1 MLNPFQIFLNVI
13 KEKKIDKK
21 WYKQPHEAFKNLP
34 NSSKGDAGEEFI
46 KRYVKILGFNVEK
59 IDRLG
64 GIGDLVNVKAGFT
77 RNFLLPQGKA
87 KVATDANKAEIEE
100 RRAEFEKLAADS
112 LSAAEKRREAIEAL
126 SIEITAKSGTEGKL
140 FGSIGNV
147 DIASALT
154 EAGVEVE
161 KREVRLPD
169 GPLRQ
174 AGEYEI
180 TLHLHSDVNA
190 IAKVTIIGEEEA

>member
-1 MLNPFQIFLNVI
+1 MEVI
-13 KEKKIDKK
+13 L
-21 WYKQPHEAFKNLP
+21 F
-34 NSSKGDAGEEFI
+34 
-46 KRYVKILGFNVEK
+46 EK

-64 GIGDLVNVKAGFT
+64 SIGDLVNVKAGFA

-87 KVATDANKAEIEE
+87 KVATDANKAEIES
-100 RRAEFEKLAADS
+100 RRAEFEKIAADA
-112 LSAAEKRREAIEAL
+112 LAVAEKRREQIEGL
-126 SIEITAKSGTEGKL
+126 TVNITAKSGTEGKL

-147 DIASALT
+147 DIAAALA

-161 KREVRLPD
+161 KRDVRLPD

-180 TLHLHSDVNA
+180 VLHLHSDVNA
-190 IAKVTIIGEEEA
+190 VAKVTIIGEEEA

>member
-1 MLNPFQIFLNVI
+1 MEVI
-13 KEKKIDKK
+13 LFE
-21 WYKQPHEAFKNLP
+21 N
-34 NSSKGDAGEEFI
+34 
-46 KRYVKILGFNVEK
+46 

-64 GIGDLVNVKAGFT
+64 GIGDLVNVKSGFA

-87 KVATDANKAEIEE
+87 KVATDENKAEIES
-100 RRAEFEKLAADS
+100 RRAEFEKKAADA
-112 LSAAEKRREAIEAL
+112 LADATKRGEKIETLAI
-126 SIEITAKSGTEGKL
+126 SITAKSGTEGKL

-147 DIASALT
+147 DIATAIT

-161 KREVRLPD
+161 KRSVRLPD

-180 TLHLHSDVNA
+180 VIHLHAEVNSV
-190 IAKVTIIGEEEA
+190 AKVTIIGDEEA

>member
-1 MLNPFQIFLNVI
+1 MEVI
-13 KEKKIDKK
+13 L
-21 WYKQPHEAFKNLP
+21 F
-34 NSSKGDAGEEFI
+34 
-46 KRYVKILGFNVEK
+46 EK

-64 GIGDLVNVKAGFT
+64 GIGDLVNVKAGFA

-112 LSAAEKRREAIEAL
+112 LSVAEKRREAIEAL
-126 SIEITAKSGTEGKL
+126 SIEISAKSGTEGKL

-147 DIASALT
+147 DIAGALT
-154 EAGVEVE
+154 EAGVDVE

-180 TLHLHSDVNA
+180 TLHLHSEVNA
-190 IAKVTIIGEEEA
+190 VAKVTIIGEEEA

>member
-1 MLNPFQIFLNVI
+1 MEVI
-13 KEKKIDKK
+13 L
-21 WYKQPHEAFKNLP
+21 F
-34 NSSKGDAGEEFI
+34 
-46 KRYVKILGFNVEK
+46 EK

-64 GIGDLVNVKAGFT
+64 GIGDLVNVKAGFA

-87 KVATDANKAEIEE
+87 KVATEANKAEIET
-100 RRAEFEKLAADS
+100 RRAELEKLASEAVS
-112 LSAAEKRREAIEAL
+112 SAEKRRETIETL
-126 SIEITAKSGTEGKL
+126 NIEITAKSGTEGKL
-140 FGSIGNV
+140 FGSIGNT

-180 TLHLHSDVNA
+180 TLHLHAEVDAVV
-190 IAKVTIIGEEEA
+190 KVTIIGEEDA

>member
-1 MLNPFQIFLNVI
+1 MEVI
-13 KEKKIDKK
+13 L
-21 WYKQPHEAFKNLP
+21 F
-34 NSSKGDAGEEFI
+34 
-46 KRYVKILGFNVEK
+46 EK

-64 GIGDLVNVKAGFT
+64 GIGDLVNVKAGFA

-87 KVATDANKAEIEE
+87 KTATEANKAEIEE
-100 RRAEFEKLAADS
+100 RRAEFEKLASEA
-112 LSAAEKRREAIEAL
+112 LSAAEKRRKTIETL

-147 DIASALT
+147 DIARALT

-161 KREVRLPD
+161 KREVRLPE
-169 GPLRQ
+169 GPIRQ

-190 IAKVTIIGEEEA
+190 VAKVTVIGEEEA

>member
-1 MLNPFQIFLNVI
+1 MEVI
-13 KEKKIDKK
+13 L
-21 WYKQPHEAFKNLP
+21 F
-34 NSSKGDAGEEFI
+34 
-46 KRYVKILGFNVEK
+46 EK

-64 GIGDLVNVKAGFT
+64 GIGDLVNVKAGFA
-77 RNFLLPQGKA
+77 RNYLLPQGKA
-87 KVATDANKAEIEE
+87 KAATEANKAEIED
-100 RRAEFEKLAADS
+100 RRAEFEKLAADA
-112 LSAAEKRREAIEAL
+112 LSTAEKRREAIEAL

-147 DIASALT
+147 DIANSLT

-180 TLHLHSDVNA
+180 TLHLHSDVDA
-190 IAKVTIIGEEEA
+190 VAKLTIIGEEEA

>member
-1 MLNPFQIFLNVI
+1 MEVI
-13 KEKKIDKK
+13 L
-21 WYKQPHEAFKNLP
+21 F
-34 NSSKGDAGEEFI
+34 
-46 KRYVKILGFNVEK
+46 EK

-64 GIGDLVNVKAGFT
+64 GIGDLVNVKAGFA

-100 RRAEFEKLAADS
+100 RRAEFEKLAVDS
-112 LSAAEKRREAIEAL
+112 LSVAEKRREAIEAL
-126 SIEITAKSGTEGKL
+126 SIEISAKSGTEGKL

-147 DIASALT
+147 DIAGALT
-154 EAGVEVE
+154 EAGVDVE

-180 TLHLHSDVNA
+180 TLHLHSEVNA
-190 IAKVTIIGEEEA
+190 VAKVTIIGEEEA

>member
-1 MLNPFQIFLNVI
+1 MEVI
-13 KEKKIDKK
+13 L
-21 WYKQPHEAFKNLP
+21 F
-34 NSSKGDAGEEFI
+34 
-46 KRYVKILGFNVEK
+46 EK

-64 GIGDLVNVKAGFT
+64 GIGDLVNVKAGFA

-87 KVATDANKAEIEE
+87 KVATEANKAEIET
-100 RRAEFEKLAADS
+100 RRAELEKLASEAVS
-112 LSAAEKRREAIEAL
+112 SAEKRRETIETL
-126 SIEITAKSGTEGKL
+126 NIEITAKSGTEGKL
-140 FGSIGNV
+140 FGSIGNT

-180 TLHLHSDVNA
+180 TLHLHAEVDAV
-190 IAKVTIIGEEEA
+190 AKVTIIGEEDA

>member
-1 MLNPFQIFLNVI
+1 MEVI
-13 KEKKIDKK
+13 L
-21 WYKQPHEAFKNLP
+21 F
-34 NSSKGDAGEEFI
+34 
-46 KRYVKILGFNVEK
+46 EK

-64 GIGDLVNVKAGFT
+64 GIGDLVNVKAGFA

-180 TLHLHSDVNA
+180 TLHLHSEVNA
-190 IAKVTIIGEEEA
+190 VAKVTIIGEEEA